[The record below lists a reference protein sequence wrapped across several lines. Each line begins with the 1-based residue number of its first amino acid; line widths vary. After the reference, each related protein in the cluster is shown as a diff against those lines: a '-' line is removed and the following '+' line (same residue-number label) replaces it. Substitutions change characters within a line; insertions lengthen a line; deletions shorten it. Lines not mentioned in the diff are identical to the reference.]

1 MEFGKGRYFG
11 VIVPLVSTNASFVTE
26 IAEQFKA
33 FSNYIVAD
41 AYFSKRPFV
50 EAVKSTTLEF
60 ISRLRDDSVLKYKY
74 TGDRTGKRELQRN
87 LRAWWTFTILIP
99 INSH

>member
-1 MEFGKGRYFG
+1 MNWLKRDWNLLTHY
-11 VIVPLVSTNASFVTE
+11 ASLVTE
-26 IAEQFKA
+26 FAGQFKA

-41 AYFSKRPFV
+41 AYFSKRPIV

-74 TGDRTGKRELQRN
+74 TGDRTGKKGAPKKFAGLVNVYNFNPNQ
-87 LRAWWTFTILIP
+87 F
-99 INSH
+99 